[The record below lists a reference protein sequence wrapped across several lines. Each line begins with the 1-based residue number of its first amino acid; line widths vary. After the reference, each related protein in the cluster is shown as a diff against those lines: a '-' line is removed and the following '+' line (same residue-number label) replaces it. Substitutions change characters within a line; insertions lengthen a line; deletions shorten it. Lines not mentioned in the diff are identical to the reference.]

1 MRSFL
6 LFGFLAIAVGFGATE
21 AAGQGTVLRAEIPF
35 EFTVG
40 KKTLP
45 AGEYRITLP
54 STGDASKVT
63 FSSVNG
69 DSFSMAMT
77 QGIRSAKAEV
87 ANGLVFLKY
96 GDKLVLYRVFDGRE
110 IGHEVVS
117 SKRLVRSEIAKQT
130 MTLKPSR
137 G

>member
-1 MRSFL
+1 MRSFF

-130 MTLKPSR
+130 LTLKPSR

>member
-130 MTLKPSR
+130 LTLKPSR

>member
-77 QGIRSAKAEV
+77 QGIRSSKAEV

-130 MTLKPSR
+130 LTLKPNR